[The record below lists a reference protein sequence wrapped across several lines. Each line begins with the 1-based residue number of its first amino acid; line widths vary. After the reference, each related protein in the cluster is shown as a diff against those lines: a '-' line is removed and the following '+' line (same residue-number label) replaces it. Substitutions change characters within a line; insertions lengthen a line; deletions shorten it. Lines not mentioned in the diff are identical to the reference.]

1 MWDLDEKTLLRRF
14 PLINPDSPKVTE
26 RCNLVRALTIN
37 KVIYSYNVK
46 SQNLFQCKT
55 RITAGGPSPPAP
67 SEEPIDDQ
75 TAENR
80 DKQSNKLSKRPTG
93 GTPRKD
99 KSGRRHTAIDEADRI
114 QVDTVN
120 VFKH

>member
-1 MWDLDEKTLLRRF
+1 M
-14 PLINPDSPKVTE
+14 
-26 RCNLVRALTIN
+26 VRALTIN

-80 DKQSNKLSKRPTG
+80 DNTTYGDNPSGKLSKRPTG